1 MPVDKV
7 TIKIPRILYEKI
19 QKVTEESGFNSPT
32 EFICYVLRDLMGGME
47 VSRSKGKDELS
58 EEELSAVRKRLKS
71 LGYL

>member
-1 MPVDKV
+1 
-7 TIKIPRILYEKI
+7 
-19 QKVTEESGFNSPT
+19 
-32 EFICYVLRDLMGGME
+32 MGGME